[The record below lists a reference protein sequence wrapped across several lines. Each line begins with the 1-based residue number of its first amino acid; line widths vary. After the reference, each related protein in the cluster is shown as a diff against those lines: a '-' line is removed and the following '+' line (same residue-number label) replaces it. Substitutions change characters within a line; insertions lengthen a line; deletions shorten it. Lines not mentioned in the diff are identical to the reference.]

1 MAMVFYVTQGDYL
14 SFPECIARHML
25 TALAYDAEEA
35 VRLGRLSLEDI
46 SARIAVVRQQ
56 FALGRGAEFT
66 SAEMDQK
73 HVLQYCDALE
83 SLVERAQVSRT
94 DVSLI

>member
-1 MAMVFYVTQGDYL
+1 MVFYVTQGDCV

-56 FALGRGAEFT
+56 FALGRVAEFT
-66 SAEMDQK
+66 SAEMDQN
-73 HVLQYCDALE
+73 HVLQCCDALE
-83 SLVERAQVSRT
+83 SLVARAQVSRT
-94 DVSLI
+94 DVSLL